1 MSVYTAH
8 GRNSRDVSG
17 AFSSPKSPSLSD
29 LSHDSSLKLHLKS
42 DMSERENDDPLLRSA
57 RKIRDINCTYVISAC
72 KAPGDTPLTPNPTGR
87 LTLQR
92 RVTRNKESSLLGSK
106 VGESPEK
113 VTETR
118 LTLQRRAR
126 TGSVDKQT
134 TTGTGSVDKWPTA
147 RTGSVDRWTT
157 TGTGSVDKQTTA
169 GTGSVDK
176 RTTAGT
182 DSVDRWTTAGTGS
195 VDKRTTAGTGSV
207 DKRTTTGTG
216 SVDKRTTAGTGS
228 VDKRTTAGTGS
239 VDRWTTT
246 GTGSLDKRTTSGT
259 GSLDK
264 RTTAGTD
271 SVDRWTTAGTGSV
284 DKRTTAGT
292 GSVDRWTTT
301 GTGSVDRRTTA
312 GTGSVDKRT
321 TAGTGSL
328 DKRTTAGTGSLDKR
342 TTTGTGSLDKRTTA
356 GTGSVDKRTTAG
368 TGSVDK
374 RTTAATGSVDKQT
387 ATQNMGG
394 TAESDCASPAAST
407 NVKTV
412 SNGENSLVASV
423 PSAEDT
429 KDADEKYKET
439 FSALMGA
446 DDSVA
451 LQFLSHSTPV
461 RPQGQTGAARLG
473 QSVTRPLQSTL
484 DIRVSGAGNLHHR
497 SLGKDIAKNTNKLES
512 LEKGTPT
519 KCAAEHKWTPWCG
532 PPQCKS
538 LAASIL
544 KTRTPSFQVQQK
556 PQSSLLVNK
565 RERSQE
571 RTLPPQEEAADQS
584 AGAERDPVRAESS
597 QVTVAVRVR
606 PFSQR
611 EKDENATQAV
621 FLNGE
626 EIAVRHPDLRHVYS
640 FVYDVSFWSFD
651 ESHPHYASQATVYET
666 LAAPLVARALEGYN
680 TCLFAYG
687 QTGSGKSYTMMGF
700 GEEPGIIPRFCEDL
714 FAQVAKKQTQEVRYH
729 LEMSF
734 FEVYNEKIHD
744 LLVGKGERGQGKQPG
759 WLQLGS
765 KQRATAATCM
775 NDQSSRSHSVLT
787 LLMTRTQRESVA
799 GEEHGHRVTSRIN
812 LVDLAGSERCGP
824 AGSSGQQL
832 REGVSINKS
841 LLTLGKVISALAEL
855 GSRRRVFIP
864 YRESVLTWL
873 LKESLGGNSKTAMIA
888 TVSPAA
894 SSAEETLSTLR
905 YARQARS
912 IVNVA
917 RVNED
922 ASAQLIRDLKAE
934 IEKLKAAQR
943 SHQNVDPERYRLCR
957 QEITSLRM
965 KLHQQ
970 ERDMAEMQRVWKEK
984 FEQAEKR
991 KHHEIKELQKA
1002 GIAFQMDN
1010 CLPNLVN
1017 LSEDPQ
1023 LSETLLYV
1031 LKEGATTVGR
1041 CGPSCSPDIRL
1052 SGVLVA
1058 DHHCTIRNVDGTVS
1072 IIPVGGAK
1080 TYVNGRHV
1088 LEPTVLHHGDRVVL
1102 GGDHYFRFNHP
1113 AEIQKGRRPSGGDT
1127 LTSEGPRDFEFAK
1140 SELLVAQRSQL
1151 EAEIREAQ
1159 LRAKQEMLQSV
1170 QIAQEVAE
1178 RELSSQR
1185 AAYEGRIEALEAE
1198 LKEESQRKKAQE
1210 MSTQRACRRVEELE
1224 EAKRRLEQ
1232 EVRGARRRLQVE
1244 SLAAQQALEDHS
1256 IRHTRILEALEA
1268 EKQKIAQE
1276 VQTLQQSQSRRG
1288 KAAPLPTS
1296 WGSMKLSL
1304 MIQEANAV
1312 SGRFQRQYVFGR
1324 HETSDGGG
1332 GSGPRVRV
1340 RNLQLGVSTLWSLE
1354 KFASKLAALKEL
1366 YESNCSNKCED
1377 LFCDP
1382 EDEWEPDVTDTPISS
1397 LSRRRSRSLV
1407 RSRRISGYLHDV
1419 QAHTA
1424 RNPHSSCSS
1433 ESSLPGICKD
1443 LIGSSLA
1450 ALGPSREEKTMA
1462 DSLMRSFLQV
1472 HSGLLAVSQ
1481 AHEEQDEED
1490 QDDLF
1495 SSDRAAQA
1503 RAVQMA
1509 CAFGQLTALVTHWL
1523 GDAPPSA
1530 RSAQLGDELRQEVKK
1545 LGSHLQVFLQGCS
1558 SEIPSMV
1565 SDAQKKVVQV
1575 VRQAVMCV
1583 GQLAVLNGTRL
1594 HLLES
1599 GDMDAGVQEG
1609 IMAAVWDGV
1618 GSGLRMLLESGL
1630 ETARALRHELL
1641 RQCPQDQVAQQLSA
1655 KAAALIGCLES
1666 IFAEWKTESPGPRGQ
1681 PSGGGDLKSAADRAP
1696 DILELQR
1703 CLEQTVQ
1710 MVVSILRGHRGDG
1723 SLLRSCVERVCSL
1736 ARGIQVGS
1744 GVHAASAGGCDQSPG
1759 DLASIAKSL
1768 LLCFES
1774 EDGPDL
1780 LKPWETYNQ
1789 SSREGPGPPG
1799 ASGTGPRGSRGVPQ
1813 RVYQLPSRPP
1823 RGSQERTPSRTRW
1836 V

>member
-92 RVTRNKESSLLGSK
+92 RVTRNKESSSLLGSK

-134 TTGTGSVDKWPTA
+134 TTGTGSVDRWPTA
-147 RTGSVDRWTT
+147 STG
-157 TGTGSVDKQTTA
+157 
-169 GTGSVDK
+169 
-176 RTTAGT
+176 
-182 DSVDRWTTAGTGS
+182 
-195 VDKRTTAGTGSV
+195 
-207 DKRTTTGTG
+207 
-216 SVDKRTTAGTGS
+216 
-228 VDKRTTAGTGS
+228 
-239 VDRWTTT
+239 
-246 GTGSLDKRTTSGT
+246 
-259 GSLDK
+259 
-264 RTTAGTD
+264 

-292 GSVDRWTTT
+292 GSVDRRTTA
-301 GTGSVDRRTTA
+301 GTGSVDKRTTA

-342 TTTGTGSLDKRTTA
+342 TTAGTGSLDKRTTAGTDSVDRWTTAGTGSVDRWTTAGTGSVDRWTTTGTGSVDKRTTAGTGSVDKRTTAGTGSLDKRTTTGTGSLDKRTTA
-356 GTGSVDKRTTAG
+356 GTGSLDKRTTAG

-394 TAESDCASPAAST
+394 TAESDCASRAAST

-473 QSVTRPLQSTL
+473 QSATRPLQSTL

-519 KCAAEHKWTPWCG
+519 KCAAEHKWTPRCG
-532 PPQCKS
+532 PPQRKS
-538 LAASIL
+538 PAASIL

-584 AGAERDPVRAESS
+584 TGAERDPVRAESS

-640 FVYDVSFWSFD
+640 FMYDVSFWSFD

-714 FAQVAKKQTQEVRYH
+714 FAQVAKRQTQEVRYH

-744 LLVGKGERGQGKQPG
+744 LLVGKGERGQGKQPLRVREHPVSGPYVEALAVNAVGSYSDVQG

-943 SHQNVDPERYRLCR
+943 SRQNVDPERYRLCR

-970 ERDMAEMQRVWKEK
+970 ERDMAEMQRLWKEK

-1072 IIPVGGAK
+1072 IIPVGEAK

-1088 LEPTVLHHGDRVVL
+1088 LEPTVLHH
-1102 GGDHYFRFNHP
+1102 
-1113 AEIQKGRRPSGGDT
+1113 
-1127 LTSEGPRDFEFAK
+1127 
-1140 SELLVAQRSQL
+1140 
-1151 EAEIREAQ
+1151 
-1159 LRAKQEMLQSV
+1159 
-1170 QIAQEVAE
+1170 
-1178 RELSSQR
+1178 
-1185 AAYEGRIEALEAE
+1185 
-1198 LKEESQRKKAQE
+1198 KEESQRKKAQE

-1324 HETSDGGG
+1324 HETSDEGG

-1407 RSRRISGYLHDV
+1407 RNRRISGYLHDV

-1503 RAVQMA
+1503 RAVQIA

-1523 GDAPPSA
+1523 GDAPPST
-1530 RSAQLGDELRQEVKK
+1530 RLAQLGDELRQEVKK
-1545 LGSHLQVFLQGCS
+1545 LGSYLQVFLQGCS

-1565 SDAQKKVVQV
+1565 RDAQKKVVQI

-1609 IMAAVWDGV
+1609 IVAAAWDGV

-1666 IFAEWKTESPGPRGQ
+1666 IFAEWKTESPGTRGE
-1681 PSGGGDLKSAADRAP
+1681 PSGGGELKSAADRAP

-1710 MVVSILRGHRGDG
+1710 TVVSILRGHRGDG

-1813 RVYQLPSRPP
+1813 CVYQLPSRPP